1 MKRFIFLMFV
11 SLLVS
16 NIAYSQSEEDQKKSN
31 SPQEKVTVNKEFDEN
46 GNMTSFDSTYI
57 YSWSSDSTI
66 SSFPG
71 DIDFSDFFNWKGSFF
86 DNDSAFMN
94 DPFRGFHFN
103 NGEIDNFFKWFPEM
117 FPDSLD
123 QNMYSYR
130 NDSIIRF
137 FGDSTR
143 TFQFRKDS
151 LFPDFQWQLNDSS
164 MMHFFSEP
172 KLLFQNDSIWKKH
185 QKLLE
190 QHRLEMEELQKKFFR
205 F

>member
-1 MKRFIFLMFV
+1 MKRLV
-11 SLLVS
+11 LLTVVGLLTCHM
-16 NIAYSQSEEDQKKSN
+16 AYSQSDKVRKEPTL
-31 SPQEKVTVNKEFDEN
+31 PQEKVTANKEFDEN
-46 GNMTSFDSTYI
+46 GNLISFDSTYV

-66 SSFPG
+66 SGFPG
-71 DIDFSDFFNWKGSFF
+71 DIDFSDFFNWKGSLF

-103 NGEIDNFFKWFPEM
+103 HEEIDNFFKWFPEI

-164 MMHFFSEP
+164 MMRFFSEP

-190 QHRLEMEELQKKFFR
+190 QHRLEMEELQKKFFQ